1 MSAVLLQPLPNP
13 PKGFRYYHSRE
24 DILRTRE
31 IFAYQHMLLRAWDE
45 MHLSGVLTLN
55 GVPTVYLRDEPKP
68 VSARDAAE
76 AHLQFWNQGIATVLL
91 LRDPQYVCVFSSM
104 MRPIDPNKATDADME
119 AQLVEK
125 IGLATQASW
134 ADRFYTQLGTGHYYA
149 ALRETKFEP
158 KETVDAY
165 LLSNLA
171 AVRDSLVAQG
181 LEPQFAH
188 AFLGRL
194 LFTCYLC
201 DRGIIKLSDY
211 FKGKA
216 WQRVYELL
224 ADPDPPGPALYGTL
238 FPALKSE
245 FNGSMYNDDLSGEQS
260 LIRPEHFEVI
270 RRFLRGDDLAKAA
283 GQRSLGFWAYN
294 FKFIPVETISA
305 VYENFLES
313 EDSKDKS
320 RAGAF
325 YTPRFLAEMALDVAV
340 EGLLPLFDESRR
352 FIDPACGSGIFL
364 VMLFSRLA
372 AEWRAAQKSEPTP
385 QAKAKALLD
394 RLDALRG
401 VDKNATACRITCFS
415 LYLAFLDQ
423 FDPPHVRAY
432 IRETGQKLPNLLR
445 LRGARRAPE
454 HPVVHEAD
462 FFDIAPKWQGEF
474 DLLIGNPPWS
484 GRGTK
489 QIAHQFMKKAPGLL
503 KELGRACLIL
513 PSKVFLNQT
522 DVFQSRWLRD
532 ITLEKVIQLA
542 DYRRILFKEARCPCN
557 IALFTPRKPD
567 EATDEIEYIA
577 PKVSRADL
585 RDGVIQVAPHDRKWI
600 PLRFVLAA
608 AEQKSAG
615 IVWKSRLWGTPRD
628 LKFMDYLF
636 SLPRLNELAGSV
648 ADCRLGRSRWRRG
661 LGFQPLRAASIT
673 DKPKRFGWRTNDRFV
688 TPESI
693 SGLVT
698 LPEAM
703 SYELGP
709 YLTREGYRLDQLHR
723 PREEDIYTPP
733 LVLWNRGFTDAAFF
747 DYKVRYQ
754 HALHSVSG
762 PESDTEYIIFLACV
776 LRSPVA
782 RYFEFHTAASLATER
797 DQVHLDEALRL
808 PFFLADSEAA
818 QPNAASVVSQ
828 VAAKIR
834 RLKQGME
841 IDAKI
846 LLESLTKHKL
856 GPLFDRD
863 DDEGPESDRRDKWLQ
878 RQREKVQRIQTEI
891 NLLIYEYF
899 GINEQERALVEE
911 TCEIFDKS
919 DTPASLEAARSIPTL
934 QPIDA
939 AGLDPYAT
947 MLTETLNSWASG
959 SLRVRAHGGVD
970 RELGLGLVELGQA
983 RAPQPFETRDISNQL
998 ANALSGLQEANIEQW
1013 GRFEFRRSG
1022 LVVDGTRFYLVKP
1035 ALRGQWTRTAALND
1049 AVEISAHISNARRKA
1064 KAG

>member
-1 MSAVLLQPLPNP
+1 MSAALLQPLPDP
-13 PKGFRYYHSRE
+13 PRGFRNYHERE
-24 DILRTRE
+24 DILRARE
-31 IFAYQHMLLRAWDE
+31 LYAYQHMLLRAWDE

-91 LRDPQYVCVFSSM
+91 LRDPYYVRVFSSM
-104 MRPIDPNKATDADME
+104 MRPVDPNKATDADIE

-125 IGLATQASW
+125 IDLATQASW
-134 ADRFYTQLGTGHYYA
+134 AARFYTELGTGHYYA
-149 ALRETKFEP
+149 APPEKKFEP
-158 KETVDAY
+158 KESVDAY

-201 DRGIIKLSDY
+201 DRGIIELPDY
-211 FKGKA
+211 FIGKP
-216 WQRVYELL
+216 WRHVYELL
-224 ADPDPPGPALYGTL
+224 DAFADPGPALYGTL
-238 FPALKSE
+238 FPALRTE
-245 FNGSMYNDDLSGEQS
+245 FNGSMYNDDLSGEQA
-260 LIRPEHFEVI
+260 LIRTEHFEVV

-305 VYENFLES
+305 IYENFLES
-313 EDSKDKS
+313 EDSEDK
-320 RAGAF
+320 RTAGAF

-340 EGLLPLFDESRR
+340 EGIHPLFDEGRR
-352 FIDPACGSGIFL
+352 FIDPACGSGIFP

-372 AEWRAAQKSEPTP
+372 AEWRAKQRTEPTLR
-385 QAKAKALLD
+385 AKAEALLD
-394 RLDALRG
+394 RLDALRA

-432 IRETGQKLPNLLR
+432 IREIGKLPNLLH
-445 LRGARRAPE
+445 LQGARRAPE
-454 HPVVHEAD
+454 HPVVYEAD
-462 FFDIAPKWQGEF
+462 FFEIAPDWQGQF

-489 QIAHQFMKKAPGLL
+489 QIAHQFMEKAPALL
-503 KELGRACLIL
+503 KEDGRACLVL
-513 PSKVFLNQT
+513 PSKVLLNQT

-532 ITLEKVIQLA
+532 VTLEKVIQLA

-567 EATDEIEYIA
+567 EATHEIEYVA

-585 RDGVIQVAPHDRKWI
+585 RDGVIQVAPQDRKWI

-608 AEQKSAG
+608 AEQKAAG
-615 IVWKSRLWGTPRD
+615 IAWKSRLWGTPRD
-628 LKFMDYLF
+628 LKFLDYLF

-648 ADCRLGRSRWRRG
+648 DDWKRERSRWRCG
-661 LGFQPLRAASIT
+661 VGFKPRTSKVEKPKSLRWSPHDRVVSAASIT
-673 DKPKRFGWRTNDRFV
+673 
-688 TPESI
+688 
-693 SGLVT
+693 GLPV
-698 LPEAM
+698 LPEAL
-703 SYELGP
+703 SYELGT
-709 YLTREGYRLDQLHR
+709 YLRIREYPLDELG
-723 PREEDIYTPP
+723 REPPEEIFAPP
-733 LVLWNRGFTDAAFF
+733 LVVWNVGFTDAAFF

-754 HALHSVSG
+754 HALRSVSG
-762 PESDTEYIIFLACV
+762 PEADTDYLMFLASF
-776 LRSPVA
+776 LRSPLA
-782 RYFEFHTAASLATER
+782 RYFVFHTAASLATER
-797 DQVHLDEALRL
+797 DQVHRDEALRL
-808 PFFLADSEAA
+808 PFFLPDSEAA
-818 QPNAASVVSQ
+818 QPNAASIVRR
-828 VAAKIR
+828 VAAKVR
-834 RLKQGME
+834 RLKEEME
-841 IDAKI
+841 IDAK
-846 LLESLTKHKL
+846 
-856 GPLFDRD
+856 GLFSKSKQPRPFRLSDG
-863 DDEGPESDRRDKWLQ
+863 DEDEPTEAKERAKWLQ
-878 RQREKVQRIQTEI
+878 SQREKADKIQTEL
-891 NLLIYEYF
+891 NLLVYEYF
-899 GINEQERALVEE
+899 GVNGQERALVED

-934 QPIDA
+934 LPIDA

-947 MLTETLNSWASG
+947 MLTEALNSWASG

-970 RELGLGLVELGQA
+970 RELGLGFVELGQA
-983 RAPQPFETRDISNQL
+983 RTPQHFETRDISRQL
-998 ANALSGLQEANIEQW
+998 AEALSGLQEANIEQW

-1022 LVVDGTRFYLVKP
+1022 LVIEGTRIYLVKP
-1035 ALRGQWTRTAALND
+1035 ALRGQWTRTAALSD
-1049 AVEISAHISNARRKA
+1049 AIEISAYIANARWQA
-1064 KAG
+1064 KAR